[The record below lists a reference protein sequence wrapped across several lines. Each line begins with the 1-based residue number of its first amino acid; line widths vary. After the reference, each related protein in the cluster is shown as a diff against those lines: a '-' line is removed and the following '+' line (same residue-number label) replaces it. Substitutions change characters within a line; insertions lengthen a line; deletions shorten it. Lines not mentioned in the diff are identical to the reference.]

1 MKDEELQVAVAK
13 FLKNVSGMAQL
24 EIVQAV
30 RSAIASGKLQGNES
44 WTAAITFSSEKVALD
59 ITIYGKIEL

>member
-1 MKDEELQVAVAK
+1 MKDAALQAAVAK
-13 FLKNVSGMAQL
+13 FLKNVSGMAHP

-30 RSAIASGKLQGNES
+30 RSAIASGKLRGNES
-44 WTAAITFSSEKVALD
+44 WSAAITFSSEKVGLD